1 MDTNLFDPLTL
12 TLTPKVICKNGAKI
26 ETYTWRPG
34 KSIKF
39 EFFLTPAWR
48 PWIPTYLTHDL
59 WPWPQRSYVKTAPKN
74 QKNLKI
80 NKVRIFSHPCLA
92 LMDTNLFDPWT
103 LTLTPKVICKN
114 GAKIETYTWRPGKY
128 IKFEFFLTPAWR
140 PWIPTYLTHDL
151 WPWPQRSYV
160 KTAPKNQKNLKI
172 NKVRIFSHPCLAP
185 MDTNYF
191 HPWPLT
197 LTPKVICKNG
207 AKNETYTWR
216 PGKSIK
222 FEFFL
227 TPAWRPWIPTYL
239 THELWPWPQ
248 RSYVKTAPKSKLTPG
263 DQENQ

>member
-1 MDTNLFDPLTL
+1 MDTNLFDPWTL

-48 PWIPTYLTHDL
+48 LWIPTYLTHDL
-59 WPWPQRSYVKTAPKN
+59 WPWPQRSYVKTAPK
-74 QKNLKI
+74 KIKKI
-80 NKVRIFSHPCLA
+80 NKS
-92 LMDTNLFDPWT
+92 
-103 LTLTPKVICKN
+103 
-114 GAKIETYTWRPGKY
+114 

-151 WPWPQRSYV
+151 WPWLQRSYV

-185 MDTNYF
+185 MDTNLF
-191 HPWPLT
+191 DPWTLT

-239 THELWPWPQ
+239 THDLWPWPQ
-248 RSYVKTAPKSKLTPG
+248 RSYEKTAPKSKLTPG